1 LITLESVAKSFGSV
15 EVLTNLSLNLESSM
29 SHCIIGR
36 SGCGKSTLLKM
47 MALIAKP
54 DKGKITINGTDVTLL
69 NEQECEKFRNQTIS
83 YSFQEP
89 LLIPYMTSLENITE
103 VLGIDK
109 DMAIRELSRL
119 GLSKR
124 LDHLPSKLSVGE
136 KKRVDIARAILKG
149 SSILIADEPLSNL
162 DPASSL
168 MVMELLR
175 AHANNGGSVIYSAV
189 EPTDGKFA
197 DNIVNL

>member
-1 LITLESVAKSFGSV
+1 
-15 EVLTNLSLNLESSM
+15 
-29 SHCIIGR
+29 
-36 SGCGKSTLLKM
+36 
-47 MALIAKP
+47 
-54 DKGKITINGTDVTLL
+54 
-69 NEQECEKFRNQTIS
+69 
-83 YSFQEP
+83 
-89 LLIPYMTSLENITE
+89 
-103 VLGIDK
+103 
-109 DMAIRELSRL
+109 MAIRELSRL